1 MRPPGP
7 DPNGSIAISGSTPVE
22 RFFSEFLEDWG
33 KGGLR
38 SLESYLS
45 EFPAELAPAIK
56 AAFHAR
62 SPESSPGDH
71 TFDELSPQSIGPYA
85 IVEEL
90 GRGGQGLVYLAE
102 DTRLGRRV
110 ALKVLTSWGAATE
123 QVVER
128 FRREAAIASRL
139 EHPGICTVYET
150 GTAQGVPYMAMRLV
164 EGESLSRRIAAA
176 SADPDTATAS
186 FVELDT
192 DVVDTEA
199 DAPSSD
205 TSARTTQAEI
215 LRIATLMEAAAR
227 ALHAAHEAG
236 VIHRDIKPGNI
247 MVTPDGDPVLLDFG
261 LARETDGDDVSLTRT
276 GDLFGT
282 PAYMAPE
289 QLLAKRIRVDRRADV
304 WALGVTLFECLCL
317 KRPFDA
323 PTREGL
329 YQQILYK
336 DPPDLRTLN
345 KSIPKD
351 LAVIVQTATDKDRD
365 RRYQTALD
373 LAEDLRRFRT
383 FEPIQAKPVGQL
395 TKLVRWTQRNP
406 AVATLTAAL
415 FLAMATGLIWIWSQ
429 KSELAASNTA
439 LQAKTQEA
447 EASARIALQ
456 KTQEAEANAAA
467 ARGSLSDWERLADK
481 QRLADLVREADEE
494 LWPAAPGKAAAMEAW
509 LKKARVLGERL
520 PDHRRVLE
528 ALQRKALERTE
539 EERQADRTSHADEQT
554 ELAAVEGEG
563 KKLDA
568 ATKELRQ
575 QLVDTNEQLAALE
588 NQQELSARD
597 ELRVESL
604 EEKKERLGATLARY
618 TERRSELEEQ
628 RATLMATLEERVSWR
643 FSDPRDQ
650 IRHDGLLGLVQ
661 GLEVLT
667 GPEKPGSVTLESMAS
682 RLEFARTV
690 EKRSVHD
697 HQGAWDAAT
706 DRIAKSALYGGLSLR
721 PQTGLIPLGPDP
733 DSRLEEFAHLQ
744 TGTPPVRDEES
755 GKLVLTEDSGLVF
768 VLIPGGT
775 FTMGAQKEDPGKGN
789 YDPQA
794 TPIEGPPH
802 AVSLA
807 PFLVSKYEMT
817 QGQWTGFTAVN
828 PSTHPPGS
836 WKVSLLNPVEQVSWP
851 DCDRTLRRLGLLLPT
866 EAQWE
871 YACRAGSTTPWW
883 TGEDRE
889 SLRGAV
895 NLADQAAKRAGAPWN
910 AIKDWPDLDD
920 GYAVHAPVGSYRA
933 NRFGLHN
940 VHGNVFEW
948 CLDGYLGYGE
958 GEPRAGDGLRG
969 LVEGARER
977 VLRGGCFN
985 LDARHA
991 RSAIR
996 RASGPGLADYYLGLR
1011 PARRITP

>member
-1 MRPPGP
+1 LVRPPGP

-71 TFDELSPQSIGPYA
+71 TFDEMSPQSIGPYR

-102 DTRLGRRV
+102 DTRRRRRV

-429 KSELAASNTA
+429 RTE
-439 LQAKTQEA
+439 LQAKT
-447 EASARIALQ
+447 R
-456 KTQEAEANAAA
+456 EAEANLAE
-467 ARGSLSDWERLADK
+467 WERLADGR
-481 QRLADLVREADEE
+481 RLDDLVAEAEGSSSAYDRWVTRAQA
-494 LWPAAPGKAAAMEAW
+494 LTTKLPQHGAA
-509 LKKARVLGERL
+509 
-520 PDHRRVLE
+520 LE
-528 ALQRKALERTE
+528 ALRAEGSKAPEGDSWSFNDEGDQLRHDKL
-539 EERQADRTSHADEQT
+539 RDLVAGLQA
-554 ELAAVEGEG
+554 LAGEPSP
-563 KKLDA
+563 
-568 ATKELRQ
+568 TT
-575 QLVDTNEQLAALE
+575 V
-588 NQQELSARD
+588 
-597 ELRVESL
+597 
-604 EEKKERLGATLARY
+604 TLAGLKQKQVLF
-618 TERRSELEEQ
+618 EAQ
-628 RATLMATLEERVSWR
+628 RNPAAWQRC
-643 FSDPRDQ
+643 RDDVA
-650 IRHDGLLGLVQ
+650 RGDSPYKGLKLKPIPGL
-661 GLEVLT
+661 
-667 GPEKPGSVTLESMAS
+667 A
-682 RLEFARTV
+682 
-690 EKRSVHD
+690 
-697 HQGAWDAAT
+697 
-706 DRIAKSALYGGLSLR
+706 
-721 PQTGLIPLGPDP
+721 PLG
-733 DSRLEEFAHLQ
+733 
-744 TGTPPVRDEES
+744 RDR
-755 GKLVLTEDSGLVF
+755 DSGLWEFWHVDSGERPQWEGEPF
-768 VLIPGGT
+768 GLGKVKLHADSGAEGLVMVLIPGGT
-775 FTMGAQKEDPGKGN
+775 FRMGAMKPDEDHPAGSPNVDADAGP
-789 YDPQA
+789 D
-794 TPIEGPPH
+794 EGPVHDVTLDPY
-802 AVSLA
+802 LI
-807 PFLVSKYEMT
+807 SKYEVT
-817 QGQWTGFTAVN
+817 QGQWMRRMGEN
-828 PSTHPPGS
+828 PSMFRPGGE
-836 WKVSLLNPVEQVSWP
+836 LLDATQRWPVEQVTWTR
-851 DCDRTLRRLGLLLPT
+851 CVEACRRWGLSLPT
-866 EAQWE
+866 ESQWE
-871 YACRAGSTTPWW
+871 RACRGGTTTRFST
-883 TGEDRE
+883 GDDLE
-889 SLRGAV
+889 SLTGHA
-895 NLADQAAKRAGAPWN
+895 NINAAASVRAGHTGT
-910 AIKDWPDLDD
+910 LQREFDD
-920 GYAVHAPVGSYRA
+920 GFINLAPVGA
-933 NRFGLHN
+933 LKPNPFGLHD
-940 VHGNVFEW
+940 VHGNVREW

-958 GEPRAGDGLRG
+958 EEPRAGDGLRG
-969 LVEGARER
+969 LVQGARLR
-977 VLRGGCFN
+977 VFRGGSFRSV
-985 LDARHA
+985 ARFA
-991 RSAIR
+991 RSADR
-996 RASGPGLADYYLGLR
+996 VGVVPGGADSRLGLR